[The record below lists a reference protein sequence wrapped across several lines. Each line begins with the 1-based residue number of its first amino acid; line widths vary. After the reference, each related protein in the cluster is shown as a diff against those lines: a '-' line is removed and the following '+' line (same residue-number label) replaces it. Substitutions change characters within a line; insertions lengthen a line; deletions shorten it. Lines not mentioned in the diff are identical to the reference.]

1 MTAPFFLQRCRNS
14 AILKKMFIIREVIVT
29 GLVLEGGTFRPVFS
43 SGVMD
48 ALLSE
53 NILLPYCIGVSAGIA
68 NGVSYISK
76 QPQRNLE
83 IMQKYRND
91 KRYMSRS
98 NFRKNRS
105 IFGMDFVFGEI
116 PDSLVP
122 FDKETFFAYG
132 GDCLVGVT
140 NAATGQAEYKNA
152 MEMDDKY
159 TMLRATCALPM
170 FFPAIEMDGGKYYD
184 GGLSDP
190 IPVKKAL
197 EDGCDRVLV
206 VLTQPRG
213 YVKRYGKYD
222 KMGAR
227 MLGRRYPEIRRL
239 IRERPERYNE
249 TVKYCEQL
257 AREGRALII
266 RPNHLLNSFES
277 DIRKLEMSYWH
288 GYRMTKEKMKRIRR
302 FLGDGE

>member
-1 MTAPFFLQRCRNS
+1 M
-14 AILKKMFIIREVIVT
+14 
-29 GLVLEGGTFRPVFS
+29 
-43 SGVMD
+43 
-48 ALLSE
+48 
-53 NILLPYCIGVSAGIA
+53 
-68 NGVSYISK
+68 
-76 QPQRNLE
+76 
-83 IMQKYRND
+83 
-91 KRYMSRS
+91 
-98 NFRKNRS
+98 
-105 IFGMDFVFGEI
+105 
-116 PDSLVP
+116 
-122 FDKETFFAYG
+122 
-132 GDCLVGVT
+132 GVT

-197 EDGCDRVLV
+197 EDGCDKVLV

-227 MLGRRYPEIRRL
+227 MMGRRYPEIRRL